1 MNNAIK
7 HPQAGVTLVELILSI
22 VVISI
27 ALVGIFKVM
36 NLTSDTPISGE
47 FNMILF

>member
-27 ALVGIFKVM
+27 AGPFLPG
-36 NLTSDTPISGE
+36 
-47 FNMILF
+47 